1 MHREGSRRMVT
12 NCARVSV
19 YGSPY
24 VRRGYHCMR
33 ITGLSESSYKYGNAA
48 AEQQPHTPWYP
59 ISLRLL
65 LSASHARLAATE

>member
-12 NCARVSV
+12 NCERV

-48 AEQQPHTPWYP
+48 AEQQPHTPRYP